1 MEVQTLKIVLASY
14 STVNFKHGGPRTQIL
29 QTKKS
34 LEALGHEVKLHETWG
49 SSFISDDV
57 DLYHLFAS
65 NFAVYDLARY
75 LNSMG
80 KTFVTSPIFFTRRS
94 VKTIRWT
101 IRADTIIRKFIP
113 GIWSDYGFTK
123 DICNW
128 SAAVLPNTSSE
139 KMLLANGMQV
149 PINNLHLIPN
159 GVEDRFNSGNPKYFF
174 QKYGVKDFILNVGHV
189 GVERKNT
196 LSLIRALSTIDH
208 PAVIIGKISD
218 TQEGKKCVNEAK
230 KNKNLLLIDG
240 LDHDSKLLLSAYAAS
255 KVFVLPARYETPG
268 IAALEAGLAGSRIV
282 ITPFGGTKDYF
293 QDMAHYVNPY
303 STQDIS
309 EGIKIALNTPIDN
322 RLSAH
327 IQNNFLW
334 KHVAKKTVDVYEAV
348 YNYKK
353 SLK

>member
-14 STVNFKHGGPRTQIL
+14 NTVNFKHGGPRTQIL
-29 QTKKS
+29 QTKKN
-34 LEALGHEVKLHETWG
+34 LEELGHKVKLYETWD

-75 LNSMG
+75 LHSVG
-80 KTFVTSPIFFTRRS
+80 QAFVTSPIFFTRRS
-94 VKTIRWT
+94 LKTIRWT
-101 IRADTIIRKFIP
+101 IKADKIIREFIP
-113 GIWSDYGFTK
+113 GFWSDYGFTK
-123 DICNW
+123 DICTW

-139 KMLLANGMQV
+139 KMLLANGVQV

-159 GVEDRFNSGNPKYFF
+159 GVEDKFKSGDPKYFF
-174 QKYGVKDFILNVGHV
+174 QKYGIKDFILNVGHI

-208 PAVIIGKISD
+208 PAVIIGKISN
-218 TQEGKKCVNEAK
+218 TKEGAECVNEAK
-230 KNKNLLLIDG
+230 KNKNLFLIDG
-240 LDHDSKLLLSAYAAS
+240 LDHDSKLLLSAYAAA

-268 IAALEAGLAGSRIV
+268 IAALEAGLAGARIV

-303 STQDIS
+303 SI
-309 EGIKIALNTPIDN
+309 EEIKNGIKIALNTPRDN
-322 RLSAH
+322 QLSTH

-334 KHVAKKTVDVYEAV
+334 KHIAKKTADVYETV
-348 YNYKK
+348 CNYK
-353 SLK
+353 